1 MTQEAF
7 NDEIRSVRPLLVSM
21 ARRLLSDADEADDT
35 VQDVLMRLW
44 QMLDQLH
51 PPVAPLAKVLTRNFC
66 INKIRRR
73 RPTISL
79 TGNDFAEDTGNA
91 DERYERII
99 GIIGQLPDLQQT
111 ILRLRHMEGMEMR
124 EIAQL
129 IGSNEAA
136 IRKALSRARQ
146 TLRLQYIKQYER
158 HQ

>member
-7 NDEIRSVRPLLVSM
+7 NDEIRSLRPLLVSM

-51 PPVAPLAKVLTRNFC
+51 TPVAPLAKVLTRNFC
-66 INKIRRR
+66 IDKKRRSW
-73 RPTISL
+73 PTISL
-79 TGNDFAEDTGNA
+79 AGYDVAADTDND
-91 DERYERII
+91 DERFERII
-99 GIIGQLPDLQQT
+99 RIIEQLPDLQQT

-136 IRKALSRARQ
+136 IRKALSRVRQ

>member
-7 NDEIRSVRPLLVSM
+7 NDEIRSERPRLVSM
-21 ARRLLSDADEADDT
+21 ARRLLGNADDADDT
-35 VQDVLMRLW
+35 VQDVLFRLW

-51 PPVAPLAKVLTRNFC
+51 PPVAPLARVLTRNFC
-66 INKIRRR
+66 INKKRRC
-73 RPTISL
+73 RPTVSL
-79 TGNDFAEDTGNA
+79 SGTDIAEDNDAA
-91 DERYERII
+91 DERFERII
-99 GIIGQLPDLQQT
+99 GIIDELPDLQQT

-129 IGSNEAA
+129 IGSNEPA

-146 TLRLQYIKQYER
+146 TLRLQYIKQYEQ